1 MRRVDCLGTGDPLN
15 TERAQTSLA
24 VRLTGEE
31 TDGAPKE
38 RKRRY
43 EQGTLEFLVRR
54 FCVPGEATPAQASEA
69 G

>member
-1 MRRVDCLGTGDPLN
+1 MGRVICLGTDDPLN
-15 TERAQTSLA
+15 AERAQTSLA

-31 TDGAPKE
+31 TDGVPKE

-54 FCVPGEATPAQASEA
+54 FGVPGEAPPARASEA